1 MLPGMF
7 RTIVFFGLITAA
19 FAGESLYP
27 LVNAS
32 VGFSMAI
39 QQQLAT
45 TRSDPSP
52 IALAAKTIVYA
63 DAKTAYFNA
72 LRKAA
77 PELMNIATGREV
89 RPPELDTMAEMF
101 AVGGEKQETMADEE
115 TIALLKRFALDP
127 DVEKARAEFERAQ
140 AVEEKFHHD

>member
-1 MLPGMF
+1 MSAAQSECDMMPGMF
-7 RTIVFFGLITAA
+7 RTIVFFSLVTSA
-19 FAGESLYP
+19 FAGESLGP

-63 DAKTAYFNA
+63 DAKTAYFSA
-72 LRKAA
+72 LRDAA
-77 PELMNIATGREV
+77 PELMNIATGREA
-89 RPPELDTMAEMF
+89 RPPELDKFAATF
-101 AVGGEKQETMADEE
+101 AVAGANRRWWLT
-115 TIALLKRFALDP
+115 KRRRFG
-127 DVEKARAEFERAQ
+127 
-140 AVEEKFHHD
+140 

>member
-7 RTIVFFGLITAA
+7 RTIVLFGLITSA
-19 FAGESLYP
+19 FAGESLDP
-27 LVNAS
+27 LVIAS

-63 DAKTAYFNA
+63 DAKMAYFNA
-72 LRKAA
+72 LRDAA
-77 PELMNIATGREV
+77 PEFMNIATGREA
-89 RPPELDTMAEMF
+89 RPTELDTMAEVF
-101 AVGGEKQETMADEE
+101 AVAGEKQEMVADEA
-115 TIALLKRFALDP
+115 TIALLKQFGANPEWRED
-127 DVEKARAEFERAQ
+127 KA
-140 AVEEKFHHD
+140 HLG

>member
-1 MLPGMF
+1 MD
-7 RTIVFFGLITAA
+7 
-19 FAGESLYP
+19 P

-72 LRKAA
+72 LRDAT

-89 RPPELDTMAEMF
+89 RPPELDTIAEVF
-101 AVGGEKQETMADEE
+101 AVAGEKLESVAHEE
-115 TIALLKRFALDP
+115 TIALLKLFVGNP
-127 DVEKARAEFERAQ
+127 DIEKARVEFERA
-140 AVEEKFHHD
+140 